1 MKYDPKAVGAKIRM
15 KVPHLTPLETR
26 VVESITAKKDFSES
40 TSLKEI
46 AAENHVS
53 EAMIVKL
60 AKKLDFSGFRE
71 FRTNLIHYN
80 HSETANLHEEIQTT
94 DSSETLLAKV
104 FNTSVQALEETLSI
118 VDVHEF
124 NRAASLLFRAR
135 NIDLYGIGGSASI
148 ARDMAHKLL
157 KIGIK
162 SSTFDDM
169 HMMMMSASILTDE
182 DVVIAISHS
191 GSTRA
196 IIEPVKLASQS
207 GAKIIAITN
216 YLETPLVDSSDVVL
230 ASTSQGS
237 PLLGEN
243 AASRVAQLNLLDA
256 LFVAIAKMDLS
267 RAENNLNKTRQAVK
281 KLREYK

>member
-15 KVPHLTPLETR
+15 KAPQLTALETR
-26 VVESITAKKDFSES
+26 VIAAITSKKDLSET

-46 AAENHVS
+46 ATENNVS
-53 EAMIVKL
+53 EAMVVKL

-71 FRTNLIHYN
+71 FRTSLVYYN
-80 HSETANLHEEIQTT
+80 HSETANLHEEIKPT
-94 DSSETLLAKV
+94 DSSEALLEKV

-118 VDVHEF
+118 IDVNGF
-124 NRAASLLFRAR
+124 NRAANLLFKAK
-135 NIDLYGIGGSASI
+135 NIDLYGVGGSASI
-148 ARDMAHKLL
+148 ARDMSHKLL

-162 SSTFDDM
+162 STVYDDV
-169 HMMMMSASILTDE
+169 HMMMMSASILSDE
-182 DVVIAISHS
+182 DAVIAISHS
-191 GSTRA
+191 GLTRA
-196 IIEPVKLASQS
+196 VIEPCKLAAQN

-216 YLETPLVDSSDVVL
+216 YLETPLAAQADIVL

-256 LFVAIAKMDLS
+256 LFVAIAKKDL
-267 RAENNLNKTRQAVK
+267 RKAEYNLNKTQKAVLN
-281 KLREYK
+281 LREH